1 MHIRRITLEGY
12 RAFQNKAEVMCGGI
26 TTFIGKNDVGKSSIL
41 HALEVF
47 FNGSPE
53 ESDFNR
59 DQDPNDPMTIE
70 ISFDGLPGDIELE
83 AGTNT
88 TLVNENL
95 VGESGFFIVRKKYL
109 STSLKKPKI
118 TYRVKDF
125 TENKY
130 QNICSLPEKE
140 INDLGK
146 ALGLDFKRSGAGITN
161 KGKRDEVRQFLRGQN
176 EPEGII
182 EIEPARAALRALE
195 YLPDFSLFEA
205 DESLNEEGTAFQK
218 EFTALV
224 ELMVQKIDGKA
235 EIEKHIEGELD
246 IEINK
251 IHKYL
256 MQHTDEV
263 SSIKSR
269 PSFQWKDLIS
279 FHLEC
284 QDKQGRDIAFKKRGS
299 GLRRLLMVAYF
310 QYRAQRVNEGEN
322 LKQHI
327 YGIEEPETYL
337 HPGAQRQLFE
347 SFKEISKSEQI
358 FISSHA
364 PVFAG
369 STDLSNL
376 ILVVQDQGVA
386 KTIQGEHLDL
396 GLVSEQLGIDP
407 SDQLFGFSAIVF
419 LEGVDDCDFFE
430 TVATTLHACGKLP
443 ATFKAKNIGLL
454 HGGGDDLKHWVNRKN
469 IKRLNKHYTV
479 IMDSDR
485 NSAQIPVSAK
495 KLALKANVERDGGTC
510 HILRKREI
518 ENYIHPE
525 TIKEHTGKNIDG
537 IDHDFSD
544 LKQIVGSG
552 IAGLAK
558 HMTAAQIAYM
568 DRYIQDGAEKNE
580 LREIC
585 LQILGMVA

>member
-1 MHIRRITLEGY
+1 MHICKISLEGY
-12 RAFQNKAEVMCGGI
+12 RAFQNKVDVMCGGI
-26 TTFIGKNDVGKSSIL
+26 TTFVGKNDVGKSSIL

-47 FNGSPE
+47 FNGYPD
-53 ESDFNR
+53 ESDFNQ

-70 ISFDGLPGDIELE
+70 ISFYELPDEIELE
-83 AGTNT
+83 AGIRT
-88 TLVNENL
+88 TLANENL
-95 VGESGFFIVRKKYL
+95 IGESGFFIVRKKYL
-109 STSLKKPKI
+109 STNPKKPKI
-118 TYRVKDF
+118 TYSVKDF
-125 TENKY
+125 IEKQF
-130 QNICSLPEKE
+130 QNVCSLSEKE

-146 ALGLDFKRSGAGITN
+146 AFGLDFKQSGAGITN
-161 KGKRDEVRQFLRGQN
+161 KGKRDEIRQFLRGKN
-176 EPEGII
+176 EPEGMI
-182 EIEPARAALRALE
+182 EIEPAKAALRALE

-251 IHKYL
+251 ILKYL

-269 PSFQWKDLIS
+269 QSFQWKDLIS

-284 QDKQGRDIAFKKRGS
+284 QDKQGRDIAFRKRGS
-299 GLRRLLMVAYF
+299 GLRRLLMVTYF
-310 QYRAQRVNEGEN
+310 QYRAQKVHEGEN
-322 LKQHI
+322 LKHHI

-369 STDLSNL
+369 ATDLSNL
-376 ILVVQDQGVA
+376 ILVVRDQGVA
-386 KTIQGEHLDL
+386 KAIQGANLDL
-396 GLVSEQLGIDP
+396 ELVSEQLGIDP
-407 SDQLFGFSAIVF
+407 SDQLFGFGAIVF
-419 LEGVDDCDFFE
+419 LEGVEDCDFFE
-430 TVATTLHACGKLP
+430 TVANTLHAAGKLP
-443 ATFKAKNIGLL
+443 ATFKARNIGLL

-469 IKRLNKHYTV
+469 IKKLNKHYTV
-479 IMDSDR
+479 IIDSDR
-485 NSAQIPVSAK
+485 KSAQIPVSAK

-518 ENYIHPE
+518 ENYIHPN
-525 TIKEHTGKNIDG
+525 TIREHTGKYIDG

-544 LKQIVGSG
+544 MKELVGSK
-552 IAGLAK
+552 IAGLVK

-580 LREIC
+580 LHEIC
-585 LQILGMVA
+585 LQILGMIA